1 MNTKKETP
9 KSRWH
14 GWGII
19 IIGAFLASG
28 VMYGC
33 SASSESAGNQSQ
45 TQQSSGSQKIS
56 LEGDIAYPDTRKVD
70 TVDVYHGTKVADPY
84 RWLEDLDSEATE
96 QWIDK
101 QNKITYPYLEKLP
114 ARDSINNRLTRLW
127 DYPKYGV
134 PFREN
139 DLYFYRHNDGLQNQ
153 SVLYVTGNPEQTG
166 RVLLDPNKLSED
178 GTAALASYS
187 VSDDGEKLA
196 YGISRSGSD
205 WRTFYVRDVATGTDM
220 ADTLNWI
227 KFSGVS
233 WGPEDEGFYYSRYP
247 EPKEGEKYESQNKN
261 MKVYYHR
268 LGTDQQEDRLV
279 YERPDQ
285 PDWGLYSYLSDDD
298 KYLLFHITEG
308 TDPSNRF
315 YYKNLQKE
323 DAEVVKL
330 LNDFDAS
337 YSYITNEDS
346 LFYFKTNRNAPRSK
360 VIAINIHQPDSA
372 HWQTI
377 IPEKDQVLESVS
389 VVNHQ
394 LVANYLVDAH
404 SSVRIYAMDGAH
416 VTDVELPTLG
426 TVSGFSGEKEDSVAY
441 YSFTSFTYPST
452 VFKYDFSKG
461 ESSVYRQ
468 PEVDFNPDDYVVKQE
483 FYRSKDGTRV
493 PMFIIHKKGLKRDGT
508 NPTWLYGYGGFNIS
522 LTPSFQ
528 LTRLVWMERGGVY
541 AVANIRGGGEYG
553 KKWHQAGTKEDKQN
567 VFDDFI
573 AAGEY
578 LIEEDY
584 TSSDHLAISGGSNGG
599 LLVGACM
606 TQRPDLYSVAMPAVG
621 VLDMLRYHKFT
632 IGWAWASDYGTSDD
646 STAFEYLYDYSP
658 LHNVEQGT
666 SYPATLITTADHDDR
681 VVPSHSFKFAA
692 TLQEKHEGEA
702 PVLIRVETKAGHG
715 AGKPTSKRIQEATD
729 RLSFAGYHTG
739 LTR

>member
-1 MNTKKETP
+1 MNTEKDAP
-9 KSRWH
+9 RSIWH

-19 IIGAFLASG
+19 IIGAFLAAG

-33 SASSESAGNQSQ
+33 SASSESAGNQNQ
-45 TQQSSGSQKIS
+45 TQQTSGSQKIS

-205 WRTFYVRDVATGTDM
+205 WRTFYVRDVETGTDM

-261 MKVYYHR
+261 MKVYYHK

-360 VIAINIHQPDSA
+360 VIAINIHRPDSA
-372 HWQTI
+372 HWQTV
-377 IPEKDQVLESVS
+377 IPEKEEVLESVS

-404 SSVRIYAMDGAH
+404 SNVRIYAMDGAH

>member
-1 MNTKKETP
+1 MNTEKDAPRKRRH
-9 KSRWH
+9 S
-14 GWGII
+14 WGII
-19 IIGAFLASG
+19 IIGAFLAAG

-33 SASSESAGNQSQ
+33 SASSESAGNRSQ
-45 TQQSSGSQKIS
+45 HQDGGDSHKIS

-101 QNKITYPYLEKLP
+101 QNRITYPYLEKLP

-153 SVLYVTGNPEQTG
+153 SVLYVTENPEQTG

-205 WRTFYVRDVATGTDM
+205 WRAFYVRDVETGTDM

-261 MKVYYHR
+261 MKVYYHK

-279 YERPDQ
+279 YERPDE

-372 HWQTI
+372 HWKTV
-377 IPEKDQVLESVS
+377 IPEKEQVLESVS

-404 SSVRIYAMDGAH
+404 SSVQIYDMDGTH
-416 VTDVELPTLG
+416 VTDVSLPTLG

-483 FYRSKDGTRV
+483 FYKSKDGTEV

-528 LTRLVWMERGGVY
+528 LTRLVWMEMGGVY

-584 TSSDHLAISGGSNGG
+584 TSTDHLAISGGSNGG

-692 TLQEKHEGEA
+692 TLQEKHEGED